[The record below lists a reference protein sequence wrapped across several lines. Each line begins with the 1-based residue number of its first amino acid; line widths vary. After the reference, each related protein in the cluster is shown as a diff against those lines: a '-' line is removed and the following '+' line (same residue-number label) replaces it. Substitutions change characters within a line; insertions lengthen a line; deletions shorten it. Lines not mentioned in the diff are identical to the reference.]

1 MFTKNKNGDRLI
13 QVIICI
19 FCFFTE
25 EKMYTKSKLQKKCF
39 GLINIF
45 SIIGVMD
52 ENLTLI

>member
-25 EKMYTKSKLQKKCF
+25 EKMYTKSKPQKKCF

>member
-25 EKMYTKSKLQKKCF
+25 EKMYTNSKPQKKCF